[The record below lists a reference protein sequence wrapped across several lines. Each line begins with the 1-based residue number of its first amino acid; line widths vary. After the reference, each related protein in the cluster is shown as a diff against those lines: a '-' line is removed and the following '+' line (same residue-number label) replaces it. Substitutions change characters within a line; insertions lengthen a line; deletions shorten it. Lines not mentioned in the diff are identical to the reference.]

1 MEGVYNTNLSKDEVI
16 QELKNLGISQV
27 DAWW

>member
-16 QELKNLGISQV
+16 KKLKNLGISQV